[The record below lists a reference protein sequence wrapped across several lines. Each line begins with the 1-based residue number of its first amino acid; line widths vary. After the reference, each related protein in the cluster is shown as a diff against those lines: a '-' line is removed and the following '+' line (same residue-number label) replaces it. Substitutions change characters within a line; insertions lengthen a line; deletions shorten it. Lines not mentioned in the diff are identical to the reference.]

1 MSAEQILNE
10 WSRKTYKPV
19 YWLEGE
25 EPYYIDKLTQFAEHH
40 ILPADQSSF
49 NLSVFYGRDAKVDE
63 VINACKRYPMFHE
76 IQVVVLKEAQQMREL
91 DKLETYISN
100 PLGSTIFV
108 VAHKEKKVDGR
119 SKLSKILKNKA
130 EVLSTKKLYDNELPE
145 WVSSMI
151 KTKSLDIQSKA
162 LHMLVGHIGNDLQR
176 IENEVDKLSINLQ
189 GRKQI
194 TEDDIENFIGI
205 SKEFNIFELQAAIV
219 NRDLPVALNIINY
232 FSSNPKAAPIQL
244 VLPTLFSF
252 FSKLYI
258 ASSIGYRDEYS
269 LSAALGVKGF
279 FVKQY
284 IQAMQRYNY
293 TDIEKVL
300 ILLQH
305 YNLMS
310 IGIGRVNLDDA
321 SMLKEMVAKIVMRD
335 S

>member
-1 MSAEQILNE
+1 MSAEKILND

-40 ILPADQSSF
+40 ILPDDQLSF
-49 NLSVFYGRDAKVDE
+49 NLSVFYGKDAKVDE

-76 IQVVVLKEAQQMREL
+76 IQVVVLKEAQQLRDL

-100 PLGSTIFV
+100 PLASTIFV

-119 SKLSKILKNKA
+119 SKLSKILKTKA

-145 WVSSMI
+145 WALSMI
-151 KTKSLDIQSKA
+151 KNKTLDIQSKA

-219 NRDLPVALNIINY
+219 NKDLPVALNIINY

-244 VLPTLFSF
+244 VLPTLYSF

-258 ASSIGYRDEYS
+258 ASSSGSRDEYS

-310 IGIGRVNLDDA
+310 VGIGRVNLDDA
-321 SMLKEMVAKIVMRD
+321 SMLKEMVAKIVMRE

>member
-1 MSAEQILNE
+1 LNE

-76 IQVVVLKEAQQMREL
+76 IQVVVLKEAQQMRDL

-100 PLGSTIFV
+100 PLVSTIFV

-258 ASSIGYRDEYS
+258 ASSIGSRDEYS

-310 IGIGRVNLDDA
+310 VGIGRVNLDDA

>member
-1 MSAEQILNE
+1 MSAEKILND

-25 EPYYIDKLTQFAEHH
+25 EPYYIDKLTQFAEHR
-40 ILPADQSSF
+40 ILPDDQISF
-49 NLSVFYGRDAKVDE
+49 NLSVFYGKDAKVDE

-76 IQVVVLKEAQQMREL
+76 IQVVVLKEAQQLRDL

-100 PLGSTIFV
+100 PLASTIFV

-119 SKLSKILKNKA
+119 SKLSKILKTKA

-145 WVSSMI
+145 WALSMI
-151 KTKSLDIQSKA
+151 KNKTLDIQSKA

-176 IENEVDKLSINLQ
+176 IENEVDKLSINLK

-219 NRDLPVALNIINY
+219 NKDLPVALNIINY

-244 VLPTLFSF
+244 VLPTLYSF

-258 ASSIGYRDEYS
+258 ASSSGSRDEYS

-310 IGIGRVNLDDA
+310 VGIGRVNLDDA
-321 SMLKEMVAKIVMRD
+321 SMLKEMVAKIVMRE

>member
-1 MSAEQILNE
+1 M
-10 WSRKTYKPV
+10 
-19 YWLEGE
+19 
-25 EPYYIDKLTQFAEHH
+25 
-40 ILPADQSSF
+40 
-49 NLSVFYGRDAKVDE
+49 
-63 VINACKRYPMFHE
+63 
-76 IQVVVLKEAQQMREL
+76 
-91 DKLETYISN
+91 
-100 PLGSTIFV
+100 
-108 VAHKEKKVDGR
+108 
-119 SKLSKILKNKA
+119 
-130 EVLSTKKLYDNELPE
+130 PE

-258 ASSIGYRDEYS
+258 ASSIGSRDEYS

-310 IGIGRVNLDDA
+310 VGIGRVNLDDA